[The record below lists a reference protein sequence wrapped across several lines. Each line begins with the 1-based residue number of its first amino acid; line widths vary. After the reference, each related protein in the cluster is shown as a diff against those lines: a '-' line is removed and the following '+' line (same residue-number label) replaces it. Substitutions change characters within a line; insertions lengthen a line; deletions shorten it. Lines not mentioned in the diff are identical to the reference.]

1 MGGGHTTQRD
11 RRKCFLG
18 YVVALSNEGGGCL
31 VLGMDNSPKHIVVG
45 SDFANGKI
53 GSLEDEVYINLG
65 IRVHIEELFD
75 ETGLRVVLV
84 TIPPRPLGRTLK
96 FEGVPLMRTGDSLRN
111 MSDDEVYKILSEQ
124 EPDFSAKVCSGLS
137 LSDLDNKAITMLKKK
152 YAIEQNNSAF
162 LKINDST
169 SIKRSKSNPKRKSHL
184 CCADIVRK

>member
-1 MGGGHTTQRD
+1 MTIKELQRLRESEDKVEFKEAKTGFSWNGGGHTTQRD

-75 ETGLRVVLV
+75 ETGLRWFLL
-84 TIPPRPLGRTLK
+84 PYHLG
-96 FEGVPLMRTGDSLRN
+96 
-111 MSDDEVYKILSEQ
+111 
-124 EPDFSAKVCSGLS
+124 
-137 LSDLDNKAITMLKKK
+137 
-152 YAIEQNNSAF
+152 
-162 LKINDST
+162 
-169 SIKRSKSNPKRKSHL
+169 H
-184 CCADIVRK
+184 